1 MSLSVDEIEAEA
13 LKLPEASRAELLER
27 LMLSF
32 QKSPEWDD
40 QIARTW
46 AEEAERRDQEMT
58 ATGDEGVPAEE
69 VFRQLRSRRA

>member
-32 QKSPEWDD
+32 QRSLEWDD
-40 QIARTW
+40 PIARTW

>member
-13 LKLPEASRAELLER
+13 LKLPEGSRAELLER

-32 QKSPEWDD
+32 QRSLDWDD
-40 QIARTW
+40 PIARTW